1 LIKKSTYKQFYIVVL
16 LAIYAF
22 ITTPPQLWHGHF
34 HVTVDADFPLQVKN
48 DKASSQ
54 ISNPSDDG
62 SCDIC
67 DHHYS
72 VYIDDAI
79 SIIQQPTPDHLLA
92 ETALLCY
99 LPSSR
104 TSLFGNKGPPAAFR
118 ILSL

>member
-34 HVTVDADFPLQVKN
+34 HVTVDAPLPLHVQ
-48 DKASSQ
+48 DDGAFTQ
-54 ISNPSDDG
+54 ISNPTDDG
-62 SCDIC
+62 SCNIC

-79 SIIQQPTPDHLLA
+79 SIIQQPATNHLLA
-92 ETALLCY
+92 ETELLCY